1 MKFPVWAGLAL
12 ALAGCASQPV
22 GPSAQAGVLTPAA
35 RAQALGLAEGVGA
48 AADCA
53 APRWGLSGRVAL
65 SNGREGGSG
74 RLLWSQG
81 AGRLHLELS
90 APVTRQSW
98 VLDVSAD
105 GARLQGVGDAPLRG
119 ADPAELIR
127 AASGWE
133 VPVRALGCWLRG
145 AAAGEAAFGPA
156 TIAVDG
162 AGLPRRIEQAGWTV
176 EYSAWTPAAN
186 DELPM
191 PTRISATRGVDR
203 VRLVVD
209 RWTAE

>member
-1 MKFPVWAGLAL
+1 MRPAGAL
-12 ALAGCASQPV
+12 AFAAILMTGCSTLPPPSGVRAPAGDPV
-22 GPSAQAGVLTPAA
+22 VAQQA
-35 RAQALGLAEGVGA
+35 RAAALGLADGRCGI
-48 AADCA
+48 
-53 APRWGLSGRVAL
+53 PRWGLSGRVAL

>member
-1 MKFPVWAGLAL
+1 MTHDVIVIGGSYAGM
-12 ALAGCASQPV
+12 
-22 GPSAQAGVLTPAA
+22 
-35 RAQALGLAEGVGA
+35 A
-48 AADCA
+48 AA
-53 APRWGLSGRVAL
+53 LQ
-65 SNGREGGSG
+65 
-74 RLLWSQG
+74 LLRARRSVLIID
-81 AGRLHLELS
+81 AGRRRNRS
-90 APVTRQSW
+90 ASHSHGFLAQ
-98 VLDVSAD
+98 D
-105 GARLQGVGDAPLRG
+105 G